1 MKCVCAQ
8 VPGFVISRSLL
19 SGLLRGAKGIIKYL
33 QCSEAALVHLL
44 YDLSHALLV
53 GKKEFAVLEPLDF
66 VDVSRCHHVKVGT
79 NTVILTIKMT
89 PFVSWF
95 QFDSVDAFSNFFF
108 LLFIVNLYNY
118 I

>member
-33 QCSEAALVHLL
+33 QCSEAALVHLM
-44 YDLSHALLV
+44 YDLSHALQV
-53 GKKEFAVLEPLDF
+53 GKKEFAVLEPLGF

-79 NTVILTIKMT
+79 SAVILTLKMT

-95 QFDSVDAFSNFFF
+95 QFDSVEYLSNFF
-108 LLFIVNLYNY
+108 LLFIVNLYHD